1 MPAPPRPMSPY
12 ALTFGEL
19 IRAPFLSADMVWGIV
34 PLYFALLLN
43 ELTSSKANFRTAIQT
58 GFSFIWAAAQWFYFF
73 VKARPPATAAVMST
87 RPINLFVTVA
97 VFALGLLALY
107 SGLRRRYPKYGS
119 FLGHTRFSN
128 YFMIT
133 IYPIQAHHFA
143 WTWERL
149 EAIAIFALPVWLLL
163 HFGLMPFRGGK
174 K

>member
-1 MPAPPRPMSPY
+1 MAHH
-12 ALTFGEL
+12 AQTFLDL
-19 IRAPFLSADMVWGIV
+19 IRAPFLDLSMVWGIV

-43 ELTSSKANFRTAIQT
+43 ELTSTKANFRTAIQT

-73 VKARPPATAAVMST
+73 AKARPSAESAAVVASQ
-87 RPINLFVTVA
+87 PINLFVTVT
-97 VFALGLLALY
+97 VFTLGLVALY
-107 SGLRRRYPKYGS
+107 SGLRRRYPNYGS

-149 EAIAIFALPVWLLL
+149 EAIAIFAIPIWLIL
-163 HFGLMPFRGGK
+163 HFGLMPFRAGK
-174 K
+174 